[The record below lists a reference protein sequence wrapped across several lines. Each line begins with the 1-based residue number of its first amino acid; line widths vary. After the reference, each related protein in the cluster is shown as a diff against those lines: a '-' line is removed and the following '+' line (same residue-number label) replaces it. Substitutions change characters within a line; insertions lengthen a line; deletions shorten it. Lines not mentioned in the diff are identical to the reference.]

1 MRAALVMAAVALV
14 GAGVRAVPAAAPFT
28 CVEHSASCPSL
39 ANGDALPQR
48 LSDTGLYL
56 PGTRTVDPRNR
67 PYSPQYPL
75 WTDGA
80 AKSRWVRLP
89 HGGRID
95 ASAADDWNVPV
106 GTTFWKEFAFAG
118 RKVETRLSQ
127 RVTTDRWAYASYVW
141 NDAQTEARL
150 APEQGV
156 PAVVEVA
163 SGKRHDVPARTDCR
177 TCHENGGSPA
187 LGFTALQLSDDR
199 DPAAPHGEPLQA
211 GTVTLRTLLAETL
224 LEPADPALR
233 QHAPRIAGDPRSRA
247 ALGYLT
253 GNCGHCHN
261 ERSAVAT
268 VRFPLR
274 VPVFARPAQTDDIV
288 AQLLA
293 RVTTWDLPGRVP
305 GTSAMIEPGV
315 PDLSVLLARMRS
327 RRPSSQMPP
336 LGTVVADR
344 EALELMT
351 AWIAAMPRR

>member
-1 MRAALVMAAVALV
+1 VKAALVAASVALLV
-14 GAGVRAVPAAAPFT
+14 AGLRAVPNASPFT
-28 CVEHSASCPSL
+28 CVESSSSCPSHVN
-39 ANGDALPQR
+39 ATALPGR

-56 PGTRTVDPRNR
+56 PGTLTVDPRNR
-67 PYSPQYPL
+67 SYAPQYPL

-89 HGGRID
+89 PGGHID
-95 ASAADDWNVPV
+95 ASAADDWSVPV

-118 RKVETRLSQ
+118 RKVETRMLQ
-127 RVTTDRWAYASYVW
+127 RVTSERWSYASYVW
-141 NDAQTEARL
+141 NDAQTDALL
-150 APEQGV
+150 APDQGV
-156 PAVVEVA
+156 PAVAEVA
-163 SGKRHDVPARTDCR
+163 SGKRHDIPARADCR

-199 DPAAPHGEPLQA
+199 DPAAPHGELLQP
-211 GTVTLRTLLAETL
+211 GMVTLRTLIAEKR
-224 LEPADPALR
+224 LEPVHPALLR
-233 QHAPRIAGDPRSRA
+233 HAPRIAGDPRTRT

-274 VPVFARPAQTDDIV
+274 AAGFARPAQVDDVV

-293 RVTTWDLPGRVP
+293 RVTTWDLPGRAP

-315 PDLSVLLARMRS
+315 PDLSVLVARMRS

-344 EALELMT
+344 EALDLIA